1 MTARIGVIGCGWWA
15 TRAHLPALVANP
27 DALVAAIADPN
38 VDNLRRAAQRFEVP
52 LDRTFGDAV
61 EMLDQVELDAAI
73 IAVPHD
79 AHANL
84 ARLVLDR
91 GLHLLLE
98 KPMTIHPADARD
110 LVDRAAS
117 RGVEIVVSY
126 PWHYNRQ
133 VLAVREAI
141 AAGRIGTIEYVSC
154 QFASIVRELYR
165 GNPEPYREILGY
177 SVNPPG
183 ARTYADPAIAGGGQ
197 GQTQITH
204 SAALLFF
211 VTGLVPTHVA
221 AMTESFELEVD
232 LVDAAA
238 VRFASGAVGSLGSTG
253 SVLPGQDEMLEYRI
267 FGTGGHIVFDVND
280 GYGAVFGSDGEVER
294 LPAVAAEE
302 RYPDWAPTD
311 NIVDIALGRGTNG
324 SPASNGVLA
333 VEFVDAIYRS
343 AAERRTVSI
352 TGVDAAVDAVPSGRS
367 AGSRA

>member
-27 DALVAAIADPN
+27 DALIAGIADPDA
-38 VDNLRRAAQRFEVP
+38 DNLRRAAERFEVP
-52 LDRTFGDAV
+52 LERTFSDAL
-61 EMLDQVELDAAI
+61 EMLDRIELDAAV

-79 AHANL
+79 AHASL

-98 KPMTIHPADARD
+98 KPMTIRPEDARD
-110 LVDRAAS
+110 LARRAES
-117 RGVEIVVSY
+117 RGVDIVISY

-177 SVNPPG
+177 TVNPPG
-183 ARTYADPAIAGGGQ
+183 PRTYADPEIAGGGQ

-204 SAALLFF
+204 SAALLFWL
-211 VTGLVPTHVA
+211 TGLVPTHVA
-221 AMTESFELEVD
+221 AMAESFELEVD

-253 SVLPGQDEMLEYRI
+253 SVLLGQDEMLEYRI
-267 FGTGGHIVFDVND
+267 FGTNGHIVFDVND
-280 GYGAVFGSDGEVER
+280 GYAAIFGPDGELER
-294 LPAVAAEE
+294 LPAVPAEE

-311 NIVDIALGRGTNG
+311 NIVDLALGRGTNG
-324 SPASNGVLA
+324 SPASIGVLA

-343 AAERRTVSI
+343 AAERRT
-352 TGVDAAVDAVPSGRS
+352 AALIEPDPAAAPVPSGRS
-367 AGSRA
+367 GGSRA